1 MTRTNRAMALLGLG
15 TLLASGCGPA
25 TTNEEGITNTR
36 APGAESAPAYKS
48 YGEKMQKDAEI
59 AAKQLAE
66 AKKGKGATPK
76 AAPTTPAEPAEAPK

>member
-1 MTRTNRAMALLGLG
+1 MTRTNRAMALVGLG

-36 APGAESAPAYKS
+36 APGAENAPTYSS

-66 AKKGKGATPK
+66 AKKGKGAARK
-76 AAPTTPAEPAEAPK
+76 AEPATPAAPAEAPK